1 MKSIYAITPSDV
13 EFKRLIKEVQRMLDF
28 GIKVFQYREKNL
40 SENLIMANAE
50 KLLEMIKKNE
60 GKLIINDDPKI
71 AVEIGADGFHLGME
85 DYLKPKNL
93 KFIKEHKETINSD
106 YIKGLSC
113 KWDYELVKNPPEDL
127 ITWNYLAVGAFFK
140 SETKKD
146 VSLLKNKDKSYPLT
160 ISSKP
165 LVAIG
170 GINYQNMDSV
180 LSLGYETIALSKG
193 IFFKKDLENIIKN
206 LNEEN

>member
-1 MKSIYAITPSDV
+1 MKSIYAITPSGID
-13 EFKRLIKEVQRMLDF
+13 FKKLINEIEKMLSL
-28 GIKVFQYREKNL
+28 GIKLFQYREKSL
-40 SENLIMANAE
+40 SEEQLKNNASI
-50 KLLEMIKKNE
+50 LLEVIKKNN
-60 GKLIINDDPKI
+60 GKLLINDSPKI

-85 DYLKPKNL
+85 DYLSPQNL
-93 KFIKEHKETINSD
+93 KFIKEHRETINSD

-113 KWDYELVKNPPEDL
+113 KWDYELIKNPPEDL

-146 VSLLKNKDKSYPLT
+146 VSLLKSKDKSYPLA

-180 LSLGYETIALSKG
+180 LSLGYETIALSRG
-193 IFFKKDLENIIKN
+193 IFFKKDLENIVKN

>member
-1 MKSIYAITPSDV
+1 MREISELNIIDTFPK
-13 EFKRLIKEVQRMLDF
+13 ELIKEVERMLDF

-40 SENLIMANAE
+40 SENHIMANAE

-60 GKLIINDDPKI
+60 GKLIINADPKI

-85 DYLKPKNL
+85 DYLSPQNL
-93 KFIKEHKETINSD
+93 KFIKEHKETIKSD
-106 YIKGLSC
+106 DIKGLSC

>member
-13 EFKRLIKEVQRMLDF
+13 EFKRLIKEVERMLDF

-85 DYLKPKNL
+85 DYLSPQNL

>member
-13 EFKRLIKEVQRMLDF
+13 EFKRLIKEVERMLDF
-28 GIKVFQYREKNL
+28 GVKVFQYREKNL

-93 KFIKEHKETINSD
+93 KFIKEHKEILNSD
-106 YIKGLSC
+106 YLKGLTC
-113 KWDYELVKNPPEDL
+113 KWNFELIKNLPEEHISWDYLG
-127 ITWNYLAVGAFFK
+127 IGAFYQSKTKEEAEILK
-140 SETKKD
+140 SD
-146 VSLLKNKDKSYPLT
+146 DKSYPLE

-170 GINYQNMDSV
+170 GINKNNMDEV
-180 LSLGYETIALSKG
+180 FSLGYETIALSDG
-193 IFFKKDLENIIKN
+193 IFFQEDLKKIIKN
-206 LNEEN
+206 LNF

>member
-13 EFKRLIKEVQRMLDF
+13 EFKKLIKEVERMLDF

-193 IFFKKDLENIIKN
+193 IFFKKNLENIIKN

>member
-1 MKSIYAITPSDV
+1 MKSIYAITPSNV
-13 EFKRLIKEVQRMLDF
+13 EFKRLIKEVERMLDF

-85 DYLKPKNL
+85 DYLSPQNL

>member
-13 EFKRLIKEVQRMLDF
+13 EFKRLIKEVERMLDF
-28 GIKVFQYREKNL
+28 GIKVFQYREKSL

-85 DYLKPKNL
+85 DYLSPQNL

>member
-1 MKSIYAITPSDV
+1 
-13 EFKRLIKEVQRMLDF
+13 
-28 GIKVFQYREKNL
+28 
-40 SENLIMANAE
+40 
-50 KLLEMIKKNE
+50 
-60 GKLIINDDPKI
+60 
-71 AVEIGADGFHLGME
+71 ME
-85 DYLKPKNL
+85 DYLSPQNL

-193 IFFKKDLENIIKN
+193 IFFEKNLENIIKN